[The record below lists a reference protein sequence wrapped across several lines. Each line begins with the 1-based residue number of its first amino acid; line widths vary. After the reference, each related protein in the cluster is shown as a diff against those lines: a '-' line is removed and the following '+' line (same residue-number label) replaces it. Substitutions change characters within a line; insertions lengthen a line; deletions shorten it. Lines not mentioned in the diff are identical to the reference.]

1 MGITH
6 FGSDKQL
13 EVLIVVRFLV
23 ADSDEEAII
32 FLIYLLLQNRIN
44 WRLQFFLHI
53 FQKHRVSWFYG
64 CFDCLKIVSFWKVND
79 LEMALFLMFLN
90 PFIGLSLRVYE

>member
-44 WRLQFFLHI
+44 
-53 FQKHRVSWFYG
+53 
-64 CFDCLKIVSFWKVND
+64 
-79 LEMALFLMFLN
+79 
-90 PFIGLSLRVYE
+90 